1 MPEALLK
8 TDSVAALNQERL
20 HHRIRPLSL
29 TLKPKGL
36 PRINSDTDSVIAIYN
51 KTFMFIGKAWSFTKN
66 RFRHNLELKTDSV
79 TESATNSSLVLLG
92 KALSFTKQIPAQT
105 PSLPIIVKARR
116 FTENK

>member
-51 KTFMFIGKAWSFTKN
+51 KTFMFTGKA
-66 RFRHNLELKTDSV
+66 
-79 TESATNSSLVLLG
+79 
-92 KALSFTKQIPAQT
+92 
-105 PSLPIIVKARR
+105 
-116 FTENK
+116 